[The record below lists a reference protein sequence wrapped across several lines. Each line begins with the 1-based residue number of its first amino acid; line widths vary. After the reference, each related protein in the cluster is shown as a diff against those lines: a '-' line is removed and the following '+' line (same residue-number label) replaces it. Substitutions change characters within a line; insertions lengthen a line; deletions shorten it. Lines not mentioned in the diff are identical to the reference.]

1 MTKREKILALGVA
14 IVVVALLAQFGINR
28 VRAGFKLKMNRI
40 TALSDE
46 VTKKQKIVSDG
57 FLAKQK
63 MEAIAKKSLPKNS
76 ERAIARYREWLDQ
89 MINDS
94 GIQSP
99 QNLFIKSAVEK
110 NLYDAHHFQISGKG
124 TLPQIVQLIYRFYE
138 KDYLHRIRSMKISP
152 ERGQAYQLALVM
164 EMDALSLD
172 SASPTQPEPKEKS
185 NRVALALDDYRDRIV
200 SRNLFSPANHPPAL
214 QKTVAVQ
221 VAKDSSLDFQA
232 SASDPDAGQK
242 VQYELQGD
250 APKGLSIDK
259 STGKLI
265 WLPKEL
271 GEYNVTLLA
280 KDDGIPSQMSMQ
292 TVSIKVIEPP
302 PPIETKEP
310 PKFDVASQSFV
321 NAFLTGSKGQPEV
334 WIRSNTEDKTFQ
346 LKIGDDLN
354 LGGVVGK
361 VTAIGA
367 TYAEFE
373 TEGKRWI
380 VGMDESLADA
390 FRRMEID

>member
-28 VRAGFKLKMNRI
+28 VRSGFKIKMNRLI
-40 TALSDE
+40 ALSDE
-46 VTKKQKIVSDG
+46 VSKKQKIVADG
-57 FLAKQK
+57 FVAKQK
-63 MEAIAKKSLPKNS
+63 MEAIAAKSLPKNS
-76 ERAIARYREWLDQ
+76 ERAVARYREWLDK
-89 MINDS
+89 IIKDA
-94 GIQSP
+94 GLQSP
-99 QNLFIKSAVEK
+99 QNLFVKSSTEK
-110 NLYDAHHFQISGKG
+110 DLYDSHQFQISGKG
-124 TLPQIVQLIYRFYE
+124 TLPQIVQLMFQFYE
-138 KDYLHRIRSMKISP
+138 KDYLHRIRSLKISP
-152 ERGQAYQLALVM
+152 ERGQPYQLALVM
-164 EMDALSLD
+164 EMDALSLN
-172 SASPTQPEPKEKS
+172 SASPTQAEPKDKS
-185 NRVALALDDYRDRIV
+185 NRVALELDEYRERIV
-200 SRNLFSPANHPPAL
+200 SRNLFSPANRPPAL

-232 SASDPDAGQK
+232 AANDPDAGQK
-242 VQYELQGD
+242 VLYEILGE

-259 STGKLI
+259 STGKLV
-265 WLPKEL
+265 WLPRDL
-271 GEYNVTLLA
+271 GDYQVTVKA
-280 KDDGIPSQMSMQ
+280 KDDGIPSQSSVQ
-292 TVSIKVIEPP
+292 TVAIKVIPPP

-334 WIRSNTEDKTFQ
+334 WIRSQTEEKTFQ
-346 LKIGDDLN
+346 LKIGDELK